1 VVRGSAPGFAD
12 AVNKTSALP
21 EELTGLTGVMFA
33 QPPGVLDAVHGQA
46 AAAMTPTDPL
56 PPVEGTE
63 PAVEPNA

>member
-12 AVNKTSALP
+12 AVNKTSPLP

-33 QPPGVLDAVHGQA
+33 QPGVLDAVHGQA

-56 PPVEGTE
+56 PPVDGTE
-63 PAVEPNA
+63 PAVEPSA